1 MADYPIQCDKRSYDA
16 HIARLEA
23 QQGSLREALDEAVK
37 ALEKRQD
44 AIDSRLNKHDEDERA
59 MWRANLETASVVKEM
74 ASNVISIK
82 AMQERQQQT
91 IDALV
96 ARDNAQRGATEAGKN
111 FLQWIG
117 IMALGISGLYALFWK
132 IGPLIVQHWTGR

>member
-1 MADYPIQCDKRSYDA
+1 M
-16 HIARLEA
+16 
-23 QQGSLREALDEAVK
+23 REALDEAVK
-37 ALEKRQD
+37 ILEKRQD

-82 AMQERQQQT
+82 AAQERQQQT

-111 FLQWIG
+111 LLQWIG
-117 IMALGISGLYALFWK
+117 IIALGISGLYAVFWK
-132 IGPLIVQHWTGR
+132 LGPLIVQHWTGR